1 MNSNLYNVSN
11 ENLLLVEFL
20 NNMYNDNLRQ
30 ISNYMNS
37 INTLNESNSQIR
49 SLFVQILS
57 DQSRN
62 SNNSNN
68 NRIGRTLNYRTNNSG
83 VNNSGVNN
91 RFFWHRQLGITNN
104 NTNNNT
110 NNANNA
116 FTQLYQSFFEPIE
129 IYPTQM
135 QIEAAT
141 RRVRYSDILSPKNRS
156 CPIVMEDFNDNDMV
170 TIIRHCGHIFNT
182 DEINRWFTSN
192 CRCPV
197 CRYDIRNFNS
207 NASSEYFNN
216 GQSGSEI
223 QSGSDRRDIRER
235 RQPSG
240 SSNIDEERINEENAI
255 IDNLSDNLINVF
267 INDYRGGDTSGNNS
281 DISGNSIDDIYQ
293 NNSLI
298 RILARYRN
306 LHSG

>member
-11 ENLLLVEFL
+11 ENLLLIEFL

-30 ISNYMNS
+30 ISNFMNS

-57 DQSRN
+57 EQSRN

-216 GQSGSEI
+216 GQSGSNI
-223 QSGSDRRDIRER
+223 RNIRER
-235 RQPSG
+235 RQSSS

-267 INDYRGGDTSGNNS
+267 INDYRGDTSENNS

-306 LHSG
+306 LQSG

>member
-11 ENLLLVEFL
+11 ENLLLIEFL

-30 ISNYMNS
+30 VSNFMNS

-49 SLFVQILS
+49 SLLVQILS
-57 DQSRN
+57 GQSRN
-62 SNNSNN
+62 SNNGNS
-68 NRIGRTLNYRTNNSG
+68 RIGRNGRSFRTNNS
-83 VNNSGVNN
+83 VTNNSNNANN
-91 RFFWHRQLGITNN
+91 RFVWQSQLGITNN
-104 NTNNNT
+104 N
-110 NNANNA
+110 NANSA
-116 FTQLYQSFFEPIE
+116 FTQLYQGFFEPVE

-141 RRVRYSDILSPKNRS
+141 RRVRYSDIISPKNRS

-207 NASSEYFNN
+207 TASSEYFNN
-216 GQSGSEI
+216 GQSVS
-223 QSGSDRRDIRER
+223 QS
-235 RQPSG
+235 
-240 SSNIDEERINEENAI
+240 SSSSSSSEERINRQNTI
-255 IDNLSDNLINVF
+255 MDNLSDNLIDAF
-267 INDYRGGDTSGNNS
+267 INDYTAGTSENNS
-281 DISGNSIDDIYQ
+281 DASGNSIDDIYQ

-298 RILARYRN
+298 RILTRYRN
-306 LHSG
+306 LQSG

>member
-11 ENLLLVEFL
+11 ENLLLIEFL

-30 ISNYMNS
+30 ISTFMNS

-57 DQSRN
+57 GQSR
-62 SNNSNN
+62 NSNN

-83 VNNSGVNN
+83 ATN
-91 RFFWHRQLGITNN
+91 RFFLQRQLGITSNNNNNN
-104 NTNNNT
+104 NT
-110 NNANNA
+110 NNA
-116 FTQLYQSFFEPIE
+116 FTQLYTSFFDPIE

-170 TIIRHCGHIFNT
+170 TIIRQCGHIFNT

-207 NASSEYFNN
+207 NAASEYFNN
-216 GQSGSEI
+216 GQSS
-223 QSGSDRRDIRER
+223 SDR
-235 RQPSG
+235 Q
-240 SSNIDEERINEENAI
+240 SSSSSSSEERINEENTI
-255 IDNLSDNLINVF
+255 IDNLSDNLIDVF
-267 INDYRGGDTSGNNS
+267 INDYRRDTSGNNS
-281 DISGNSIDDIYQ
+281 DTSGNSIEDIYQ

-306 LHSG
+306 LQSG

>member
-1 MNSNLYNVSN
+1 MNSNIYNVSN
-11 ENLLLVEFL
+11 ENLLLIEFL

-30 ISNYMNS
+30 ISNFMNS

-49 SLFVQILS
+49 SLLVQILFG
-57 DQSRN
+57 QSR
-62 SNNSNN
+62 NSNN
-68 NRIGRTLNYRTNNSG
+68 NRIGRTLNYRTNNS
-83 VNNSGVNN
+83 VANNN
-91 RFFWHRQLGITNN
+91 RVLFQRQLGITNN
-104 NTNNNT
+104 NNT
-110 NNANNA
+110 NNA
-116 FTQLYQSFFEPIE
+116 FTQLYQSFFEPVE

-141 RRVRYSDILSPKNRS
+141 RRVRYSDIISPKNRS

-216 GQSGSEI
+216 RQSGSN
-223 QSGSDRRDIRER
+223 SSNIRER
-235 RQPSG
+235 RQSSS

-255 IDNLSDNLINVF
+255 IDNLSDNLIDVF
-267 INDYRGGDTSGNNS
+267 INDYTGDTSGNNS
-281 DISGNSIDDIYQ
+281 DASGNHIDDIYQ

-306 LHSG
+306 LQSG